1 MMADIVIQ
9 TKIITQ
15 LKKRDLPFYSIV
27 FKRVSD
33 NEKLVRIYRTT
44 DTFTEATLHN
54 NNMNKDIIE
63 VVKLYKIAM
72 SK

>member
-9 TKIITQ
+9 TKIITL
-15 LKKRDLPFYSIV
+15 LKKRELPFYSIV
-27 FKRVSD
+27 FKRISD

-44 DTFTEATLHN
+44 DTFIETTLHN
-54 NNMNKDIIE
+54 NNINKDIIE
-63 VVKLYKIAM
+63 VVKLYKISM

>member
-44 DTFTEATLHN
+44 DTFIETTLHN

>member
-27 FKRVSD
+27 FKRISD

-44 DTFTEATLHN
+44 DTFIETTLHN
-54 NNMNKDIIE
+54 NNINKDIIE
-63 VVKLYKIAM
+63 VVKLYKISM

>member
-15 LKKRDLPFYSIV
+15 LKKRELPFYSIV
-27 FKRVSD
+27 FKRISD

-44 DTFTEATLHN
+44 DTFIETTLHN
-54 NNMNKDIIE
+54 NNINKDIIE
-63 VVKLYKIAM
+63 VVKLYKISM

>member
-15 LKKRDLPFYSIV
+15 LKKRELPFYSIV

-44 DTFTEATLHN
+44 DTFTETTLHN

-63 VVKLYKIAM
+63 LIKLYKIAM

>member
-44 DTFTEATLHN
+44 DTFTETILHN
-54 NNMNKDIIE
+54 NNMNKDIIDT
-63 VVKLYKIAM
+63 VKLYKISM

>member
-15 LKKRDLPFYSIV
+15 LKKRELPFYSIV
-27 FKRVSD
+27 FKRISD

-44 DTFTEATLHN
+44 DTFIETTLHN
-54 NNMNKDIIE
+54 NNMNKDIIAT
-63 VVKLYKIAM
+63 VKLYKISM

>member
-1 MMADIVIQ
+1 MIADIVIQ

-27 FKRVSD
+27 FKRISD

-44 DTFTEATLHN
+44 DTFIETTLHN
-54 NNMNKDIIE
+54 NNINKDIIE
-63 VVKLYKIAM
+63 VVKLYKISM

>member
-27 FKRVSD
+27 FKRISD

-44 DTFTEATLHN
+44 DTFIETTLHN
-54 NNMNKDIIE
+54 YNINKDIIE
-63 VVKLYKIAM
+63 VVNLYKIAM

>member
-15 LKKRDLPFYSIV
+15 LKKRDLSFYSIV

-44 DTFTEATLHN
+44 DTFTEAMLHN